1 MSGLGLVVLM
11 HQNVSGAREQ
21 IIDILLLKLMGNLY
35 LNVQDVHKL
44 RNDLVRIEIHWILNF
59 LPLWLTLIFFSLS
72 CSICSLFLLFYLLT
86 IRSSPSPTLNKLH
99 GRPNSQ
105 AYIGFSSPSSAW
117 DRSRNSYRENIDG

>member
-44 RNDLVRIEIHWILNF
+44 RNDLVRIEIH
-59 LPLWLTLIFFSLS
+59 
-72 CSICSLFLLFYLLT
+72 
-86 IRSSPSPTLNKLH
+86 
-99 GRPNSQ
+99 
-105 AYIGFSSPSSAW
+105 
-117 DRSRNSYRENIDG
+117 